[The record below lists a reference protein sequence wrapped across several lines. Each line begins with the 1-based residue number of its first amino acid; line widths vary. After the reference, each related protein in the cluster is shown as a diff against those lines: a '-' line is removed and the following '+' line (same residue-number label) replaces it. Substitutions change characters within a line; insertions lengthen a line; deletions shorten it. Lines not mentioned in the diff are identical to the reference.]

1 MARYLRSA
9 LLGGVDGVITSL
21 AIVAGSS
28 FLSASTSVVAV
39 VGSSSLIADG
49 MSMGVSEY
57 LSVRGDEMLRKESL
71 SPAPNWCGVACFA
84 SFILCGFLPLLMF
97 VAGDAALLGAISIS
111 FLVLLC
117 LGCVRARVTG
127 EVLLWSLVETTSL
140 GSLASGI
147 AFAVAAISSGFVES

>member
-1 MARYLRSA
+1 MDRYLRSA

-21 AIVAGSS
+21 SIVAGSS

-49 MSMGVSEY
+49 VSMGVSEY
-57 LSVRGDEMLRKESL
+57 LSVRGDELLRKESG
-71 SPAPNWCGVACFA
+71 PAPIWCGVACFT
-84 SFILCGFLPLLMF
+84 SFILCGFLPLLVF
-97 VAGDAALLGAISIS
+97 VSGDAALLGAVSIS
-111 FLVLLC
+111 FFVLLC
-117 LGCVRARVTG
+117 LGCIRARVTG